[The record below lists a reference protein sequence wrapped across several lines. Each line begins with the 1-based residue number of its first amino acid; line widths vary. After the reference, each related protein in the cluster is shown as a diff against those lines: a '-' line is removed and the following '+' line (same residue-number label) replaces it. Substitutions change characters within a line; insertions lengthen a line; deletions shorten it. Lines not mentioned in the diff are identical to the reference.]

1 MGLAAACDIID
12 GTTYEPKK
20 SFKPILQ
27 PNTMPPNEQSF
38 LNHPPALE
46 GPKVPYKYEDQ
57 VLPVFRGVPLAIGAT
72 L

>member
-1 MGLAAACDIID
+1 MSRRVAQTNSA
-12 GTTYEPKK
+12 T
-20 SFKPILQ
+20 
-27 PNTMPPNEQSF
+27 NTMPSNEQSF

-57 VLPVFRGVPLAIGAT
+57 VLPVFRGTPLAIGAT